1 MAPARLC
8 GMHVNER
15 WAVSCMCWVASY
27 VWTIDM
33 AHQAAAAADD
43 DDDVAHEAD
52 DDDVAPARLGGG

>member
-1 MAPARLC
+1 
-8 GMHVNER
+8 
-15 WAVSCMCWVASY
+15 MCWVASY

-33 AHQAAAAADD
+33 AHQAAAAAADD